1 MRKFL
6 LIGFVLLLG
15 LPVAADEGDAARFE
29 TVLKYLT
36 ESSRSAPT
44 RQSLYAAA
52 GTALARQSLVDH
64 ATVIGELLKAQDGGA
79 LQAKVL
85 ESMLK
90 SLNDPWAKLYTP
102 EESRAMRERLDGD
115 GQAALGVSIVRS
127 HTPAYYAVIDVAPKG
142 PADGHLYRGDKV
154 LAANGY
160 GAQSEEFSKQISGE
174 AGETIKLTV
183 ESEDGVR
190 RSEVLTFADYDS
202 KTAYVVDREA
212 GIIRISSFGEHTS
225 AELREALKEIGNQ
238 PVIIDLRF
246 NGGGYVN
253 AAVDAAELFL
263 DRGDKIVTT
272 VGTQEK
278 VTHQADE
285 GASFHAPVC
294 ILVNR
299 KTASAAEIFTAA
311 LHNHVSAYVVGET
324 TYGKGSVQ
332 RFVEL
337 PGQWAIKYT
346 TSLYQTP
353 DGVFID
359 KVGLKPDRAVDM
371 RSSLMSSSL
380 DTQLAEAKNWS
391 KTAAVATVRSQSKG
405 RES

>member
-36 ESSRSAPT
+36 ESSRSSPT
-44 RQSLYAAA
+44 EQSLYAAA
-52 GTALARQSLVDH
+52 GTALARQSSVDR
-64 ATVIGELLKAQDGGA
+64 ATVVGELLKAQDGGV
-79 LQAKVL
+79 LQTKVL

-115 GQAALGVSIVRS
+115 GQAALGISVVRS
-127 HTPAYYAVIDVAPKG
+127 HTPSYCAVIDVAPGG
-142 PADGHLYRGDKV
+142 PADGRLFRGDKV
-154 LAANGY
+154 LAANGH
-160 GAQSEEFSKQISGE
+160 STSSNEFSKQI
-174 AGETIKLTV
+174 AGKAGQSVKLTV
-183 ESEDGVR
+183 ESENGAR
-190 RSEVLTFADYDS
+190 RSEILTFADYDS
-202 KTAYVVDREA
+202 KTAYVVDKEA
-212 GIIRISSFGEHTS
+212 GVIRISSFGEHTPS
-225 AELREALKEIGNQ
+225 ELRAALDEIGNQ

-253 AAVDAAELFL
+253 AAVDSAELFL

-272 VGTQEK
+272 VGTQAQT
-278 VTHQADE
+278 VHQAD
-285 GASFHAPVC
+285 GDPSFRSPVC

-299 KTASAAEIFTAA
+299 KTASAAELFTAA
-311 LHNHVSAYVVGET
+311 LHNHVNAYVVGEN

-346 TSLYQTP
+346 TSLYQTA

-359 KVGLKPDRAVDM
+359 KIGLKPDRTIDM
-371 RSSLMSSSL
+371 QSSLMSSSL

-391 KTAAVATVRSQSKG
+391 KTAAVANIRSQGKG
-405 RES
+405 QES